1 MSGLYEKGICLAIC
15 TSDEVQVL
23 DSFLFIRLSQFLA
36 KVATKLFDTD
46 FFFKFFIFLGKQME
60 KIDST
65 TVENLCSTS
74 QYHILPYWTSRISHM

>member
-46 FFFKFFIFLGKQME
+46 FFFNFLFF
-60 KIDST
+60 
-65 TVENLCSTS
+65 
-74 QYHILPYWTSRISHM
+74 